1 MAAPP
6 SFNVEAFALENGGQR
21 AKLIEVVF
29 LVLGNGD
36 LWQLHLHGHTIG
48 CGTALPMISSWTSDF
63 SIPEGWS
70 FDDSDLVL
78 PYDKGDQTQDLGQ
91 TLPEDQV
98 GPGGASGIKQTGAMP
113 KTQSNRASLGTP
125 LSQLQSSISQQS
137 MSMKEMRKITSVKPA
152 KPIEPE
158 LCLEHIWTEN
168 IYGVQRELCEMATRA
183 FIHTDLVG
191 QTFLCYLLARSCRLQ
206 MVRLTGYG
214 SSEVQLSTLAT
225 TLAAKDAVGLS
236 RLQMV
241 LDPSSPRS

>member
-1 MAAPP
+1 
-6 SFNVEAFALENGGQR
+6 
-21 AKLIEVVF
+21 
-29 LVLGNGD
+29 
-36 LWQLHLHGHTIG
+36 
-48 CGTALPMISSWTSDF
+48 
-63 SIPEGWS
+63 
-70 FDDSDLVL
+70 
-78 PYDKGDQTQDLGQ
+78 
-91 TLPEDQV
+91 
-98 GPGGASGIKQTGAMP
+98 MP
-113 KTQSNRASLGTP
+113 KTPVGSFMARSNTTGLANMSKFGLSQSQSFSGVLGQSNRASLGTP

-137 MSMKEMRKITSVKPA
+137 MSMKPA

-225 TLAAKDAVGLS
+225 TLAAKDAVGLNVNG
-236 RLQMV
+236 R
-241 LDPSSPRS
+241 SPRS